1 MMGDTNLSS
10 KIYNGGDNMMLI
22 IMKAIENIVD
32 EYADDYRFIN
42 DHEFNVVCQIDTDEE
57 RMEIILAEIDE
68 VLPAGIIFSHVYMA
82 DEYEI
87 TFKKIGDDIMNQNP
101 YTVKA
106 TFIDASIQNEFG
118 PLDWIDQTLHEDGM
132 YSISFTGPRVNYE
145 EGELCRSA
153 GFLGRQDAF
162 FSKMHKIKNM
172 IKNCGYNAEL
182 IKFDADKDCP
192 YSEATINMNLAGGE
206 L

>member
-1 MMGDTNLSS
+1 
-10 KIYNGGDNMMLI
+10 MLV
-22 IMKAIENIVD
+22 IMKAIEDIVD
-32 EYADDYRFIN
+32 KYADDYRFIN
-42 DHEFNVVCQIDTDEE
+42 DHELNVVCQIDTDKE
-57 RMEIILAEIDE
+57 RIEFILAEIDE